1 MDILFHTK
9 NLLTILLK
17 NFVMTHPCLPVQWNV
32 SMSFAGTS
40 IPTFSKILEK
50 VFSRSLAGALWGILA
65 FFPHSCREYWALTH
79 HCLSMLTSR
88 SDNSSLNCLTSFFMS
103 CWIDLFLSW
112 RFTENAIVLV
122 LQVCWVILLIIFPW
136 LKTANSL

>member
-17 NFVMTHPCLPVQWNV
+17 NFVMTHPCLPDQWNA

-50 VFSRSLAGALWGILA
+50 IFSRPLAGALWGILA
-65 FFPHSCREYWALTH
+65 FFPHSRREYWALTQ
-79 HCLSMLTSR
+79 HCLSILTSR
-88 SDNSSLNCLTSFFMS
+88 SDNSSLNCLTSFFTP
-103 CWIDLFLSW
+103 CWTDLFFSW
-112 RFTENAIVLV
+112 RFIENAISSGFAS
-122 LQVCWVILLIIFPW
+122 LLGDSSDNFPIV
-136 LKTANSL
+136 KKS